1 MLHKIKLFLIHPLL
15 LLAVIAYLECIPYES
30 DLGKKVYHEMP
41 KIGDNFQI
49 SGDLAVYYY
58 NGKGKY
64 SYGTADCYFSFGN
77 PAWSAK
83 YEDGGIKTVDAQIA
97 NQIPFLGN
105 MCDSTSPIQFKKNIP
120 AQKINL
126 STNVLLENFSNISHV
141 ACFFLFTLSLLYY
154 FRFHSRKYWIAFA
167 VSFMAGGTLELVQKY
182 FVVGRSASI
191 DDQVRNTAG
200 TVLAL
205 VFFMGIRAI
214 KSKKTTVRSSQ

>member
-1 MLHKIKLFLIHPLL
+1 
-15 LLAVIAYLECIPYES
+15 
-30 DLGKKVYHEMP
+30 MP

-83 YEDGGIKTVDAQIA
+83 YEDGGIKTIDAQIA

-120 AQKINL
+120 TQKINL

-167 VSFMAGGTLELVQKY
+167 ASFMAGGTLEFVQKY

-191 DDQVRNTAG
+191 DDQLRNTLG
-200 TVLAL
+200 TLLAL
-205 VFFMGIRAI
+205 GLYAGVCAL
-214 KSKKTTVRSSQ
+214 KAKK

>member
-1 MLHKIKLFLIHPLL
+1 MLHKIKLFLIHPLV

-30 DLGKKVYHEMP
+30 DLGKKVYHKMP

-77 PAWSAK
+77 PSWSAK
-83 YEDGGIKTVDAQIA
+83 YVDGGIKTVDAQTA
-97 NQIPFLGN
+97 NAIPLLGN
-105 MCDSTSPIQFKKNIP
+105 MCDSTTKINFKKSIP
-120 AQKINL
+120 SQKFNF

-154 FRFHSRKYWIAFA
+154 FRFHSRKYWVAFA
-167 VSFMAGGTLELVQKY
+167 VSFMAGGALEFVQKY

-191 DDQVRNTAG
+191 DDQVRNTFGAL
-200 TVLAL
+200 LAL
-205 VFFMGIRAI
+205 GLYAGVRAL
-214 KSKKTTVRSSQ
+214 KSNKTIFR

>member
-1 MLHKIKLFLIHPLL
+1 
-15 LLAVIAYLECIPYES
+15 
-30 DLGKKVYHEMP
+30 MP
-41 KIGDNFQI
+41 KVGDNFQI
-49 SGDLAVYYY
+49 AGDLAVYYY

-77 PAWSAK
+77 PAWAAK
-83 YEDGGIKTVDAQIA
+83 YEDGGIKTVDAQVA
-97 NQIPFLGN
+97 NQIPLLGN
-105 MCDSTSPIQFKKNIP
+105 MCDSTTHINFKKSIP
-120 AQKINL
+120 PQKLNF

-154 FRFHSRKYWIAFA
+154 FRFQPKKYWIAFTL
-167 VSFMAGGTLELVQKY
+167 SFMAGGLLEFVQKF

-191 DDQVRNTAG
+191 DDQLRNTAG

-214 KSKKTTVRSSQ
+214 KSKK

>member
-1 MLHKIKLFLIHPLL
+1 MLNKFKLVVIHPLL
-15 LLAVIAYLECIPYES
+15 ILGVIAYLECIPYES

-41 KIGDNFQI
+41 KVGDNFQI
-49 SGDLAVYYY
+49 AGDLAVYYY

-97 NQIPFLGN
+97 NQIPLLGN
-105 MCDSTSPIQFKKNIP
+105 MCNSTTHINFKKSIS
-120 AQKINL
+120 AQKINF

-154 FRFHSRKYWIAFA
+154 FRFQPKKYWIAFTL
-167 VSFMAGGTLELVQKY
+167 SFMAGGLLEFVQKF

-191 DDQVRNTAG
+191 DDQLRNTLG
-200 TVLAL
+200 TLLAL
-205 VFFMGIRAI
+205 GLYAGVCAL
-214 KSKKTTVRSSQ
+214 KAKK